1 MEGAIGRMRQIHHDL
16 RTFIRGDTPEH
27 VLGDVNEGLR
37 ATVALLSR
45 RIPSDLQLELALD
58 ELPRIS
64 FQPGQL
70 NQVWHNLVQNAFDA
84 LGKQGRVA
92 IRALCDGDVIEVSI
106 ADDGPG
112 VAPEHR
118 GRLFEPFFT
127 TKPIGQGTGLGLAT
141 SYQIVARHGGTLSLD
156 PEHHPGA
163 RFVVRLPIASAEAAA
178 SIA

>member
-1 MEGAIGRMRQIHHDL
+1 
-16 RTFIRGDTPEH
+16 
-27 VLGDVNEGLR
+27 
-37 ATVALLSR
+37 VALLSR
-45 RIPSDLQLELALD
+45 RIPSDLRLELALD
-58 ELPRIS
+58 ELPRMS

-84 LGKQGRVA
+84 LGEHGRVA
-92 IRALCDGDVIEVSI
+92 IRSRRDGDVIEVSI

-127 TKPIGQGTGLGLAT
+127 TKPIGLGTGLGLAT
-141 SYQIVARHGGTLSLD
+141 SYQSVARHGGTLSLD